1 VERRLRHRGIQYG
14 ARRLRE
20 EIGAGGYQLNS
31 KKETIMT
38 SETAVRSNT
47 EIIREYTRR
56 IFNEHNPDLASEY
69 LAPEMKWPGGL
80 LGTIETAI

>member
-1 VERRLRHRGIQYG
+1 
-14 ARRLRE
+14 
-20 EIGAGGYQLNS
+20 
-31 KKETIMT
+31 MT